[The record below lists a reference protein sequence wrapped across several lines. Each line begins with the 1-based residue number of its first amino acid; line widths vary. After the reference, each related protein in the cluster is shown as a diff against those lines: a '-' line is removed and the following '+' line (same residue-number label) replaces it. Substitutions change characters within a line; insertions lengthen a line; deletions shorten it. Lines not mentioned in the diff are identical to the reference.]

1 MKKVYLFLC
10 GLIFAM
16 LCLVACSGGDEP
28 TIVTTSVTLSAT
40 ELSLTVGSSQTL
52 IATVSPDNVTNKSVI
67 WQSSNSSVATISS
80 NGVVMGIGVGVAIIT
95 AIYGD
100 KSASC
105 VVTVEQ
111 EVGGVDASIDPW
123 GETDNYGGTVN

>member
-1 MKKVYLFLC
+1 
-10 GLIFAM
+10 M

-28 TIVTTSVTLSAT
+28 IIVTTSVTLSAT

-52 IATVSPDNVTNKSVI
+52 TATVSPDNVTNKSVI
-67 WQSSNSSVATISS
+67 WQSSNTSVAMVSS
-80 NGVVMGIGVGVAIIT
+80 NGVVTGIGAGAAIIT
-95 AIYGD
+95 VIYGD
-100 KSASC
+100 KSATC

-123 GETDNYGGTVN
+123 GKTDNYDGTVN